1 MKKLFSLIIVIGGLF
16 LLLQLFRS
24 RKEKEFVTAVNMEFA
39 NRLFWIRYTPY
50 TSLGEK
56 VVYLPFCFDLYTDG
70 EVRFSETWQDYLLS
84 LESKLK
90 DIQDYKAFY
99 DTIIQEVK
107 DKSKFDLTL
116 IWSVNL
122 CAVGRESATSY
133 FLESVA
139 PAFNFS
145 NSEENEIPFVAFAS
159 YKEITFIPANIMIP
173 NLTKL
178 VKENVLKLST
188 SL

>member
-16 LLLQLFRS
+16 LLLQLFKP
-24 RKEKEFVTAVNMEFA
+24 RKEKEFINEVNIQFA

-70 EVRFSETWQDYLLS
+70 EVRFSETWQGYLLS

-90 DIQDYKAFY
+90 DVQDYKTFY
-99 DTIIQEVK
+99 DSVIQEVK
-107 DKSKFDLTL
+107 DKAKFDLTL

-122 CAVGRESATSY
+122 CSVGRETATSY
-133 FLESVA
+133 FLESVV
-139 PAFNFS
+139 PSFNFS
-145 NSEENEIPFVAFAS
+145 NSEENEIPFVAFAL
-159 YKEITFIPANIMIP
+159 YKEITFMPANIMIP

-178 VKENVLKLST
+178 VKENVMKLST